1 MAAQKTY
8 LNTILLLSVVIVKKS
23 VMLNVLKNFTHLTLL
38 KTNGAA
44 GNAVLLKRL
53 DTTHLSLIDMTNIHS
68 LIMKVLMKFIKLRIY

>member
-44 GNAVLLKRL
+44 GNPVLLKRL
-53 DTTHLSLIDMTNIHS
+53 DTTHLSLIGSRGATWYTFS
-68 LIMKVLMKFIKLRIY
+68 AKLTP